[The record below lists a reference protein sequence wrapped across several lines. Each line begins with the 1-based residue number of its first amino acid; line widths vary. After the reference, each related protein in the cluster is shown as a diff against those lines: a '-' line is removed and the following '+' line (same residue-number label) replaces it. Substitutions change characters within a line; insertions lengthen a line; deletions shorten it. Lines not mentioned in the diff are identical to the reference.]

1 MEATTVP
8 KNQTPATP
16 EEIWAILRET
26 DRIIRENAQGMQE
39 LKEAQRETAEQMKE
53 TDRKMQETDRRI
65 NKLSKNVGGLGNSI
79 GNVIETLFAAHL
91 WEQFPEYDLRM
102 SCRDV
107 TLCNENREEIAEIDI
122 LLVNTEWV
130 MAVEVK
136 NNAKMKDID
145 EHIVRMERIQKY
157 PPSLIPPQAKILGV
171 IAAGT
176 ITPEATTYAHE
187 SGFFVVELK
196 DDFVVRVPAPAGFKP
211 KEYKMTNLR

>member
-8 KNQTPATP
+8 QNRNPATP

-26 DRIIRENAQGMQE
+26 DRIIRENAQGMHE
-39 LKEAQRETAEQMKE
+39 LRESQKE
-53 TDRKMQETDRRI
+53 TDRKMKETDKQI
-65 NKLSKNVGGLGNSI
+65 DKLSKNVGGLGNSI

-102 SCRDV
+102 LYRDIN
-107 TLCNENREEIAEIDI
+107 LYDENRKQITQIDI
-122 LLVNTEWV
+122 LLVDTEWV

-136 NNAKMKDID
+136 YNGKMKDID
-145 EHIVRMERIQKY
+145 EHKVRMERIRKY
-157 PPSLIPPQAKILGV
+157 PTPLIPPQAKILGA

-176 ITPEATTYAHE
+176 IEPEAVAYAHE

-211 KEYKMTNLR
+211 KEW